1 MPNGLISVKSSE
13 TVIYKNPNA
22 LPLFLFIFYFTNIL
36 CSLQTGLGIR
46 SISLRSFVLVDL

>member
-1 MPNGLISVKSSE
+1 MPNSLISVKSSE
-13 TVIYKNPNA
+13 TVIYKNLNA